1 MDMQVERIKGV
12 LGKDCKRT
20 PQNTLRFLQFLQK
33 NVKALCL
40 LTGTEEFE
48 WERAYLAEGWGNTEY
63 EEMKAQRPSFVDQFE
78 LQALM
83 APDADGDDI
92 VACVKRVADQKEFK
106 LGLSLLEGIDFNNE
120 SFQFI
125 DDYVAWYKHH

>member
-1 MDMQVERIKGV
+1 
-12 LGKDCKRT
+12 
-20 PQNTLRFLQFLQK
+20 
-33 NVKALCL
+33 
-40 LTGTEEFE
+40 
-48 WERAYLAEGWGNTEY
+48 
-63 EEMKAQRPSFVDQFE
+63 MKTQRPSFVDQFE

-106 LGLSLLEGIDFNNE
+106 IGLSLLEGIDFNNE